1 MRCNVHGKEIKMKL
15 IHLSDLH
22 IGKKIN
28 ERSMLDEQKYILDQI
43 LEGVRAEKP
52 DAVLISGDVYDKT
65 TPPLEAVML
74 LDDFLNKLE
83 IDGLTVLL
91 ISGNHDSP
99 ERLSFGAKR
108 MKKSGL
114 YIKSVFDGDL
124 TPVTLS
130 DEYGEVNFYLV
141 PFIRIS
147 DVNRVYETDFR
158 DYTMAFLHVVEKMG
172 IDPSKR
178 NILLSHQFV
187 AGASFSES
195 ESAIGGIDSIST
207 VAYEP
212 FDYTALGH
220 IHKPQYVVNE
230 RLRYCGT
237 PLKYSASEIGFEK
250 TYTVVELYEKPA
262 SDKLCRMSIR
272 TVPLNPL
279 HDMIKLTGSFDELMN
294 MSRNENGYVTED
306 YVYAVLTDSDYI
318 NDPASH
324 LRNLYPNLLSVSY
337 KGNGRTATLY
347 SPESEGEHNSKTPVD
362 IFEEFYRKMH
372 DGEEIDEDK
381 KIILKAAIKEVW
393 GEEGEQQ

>member
-1 MRCNVHGKEIKMKL
+1 MQ
-15 IHLSDLH
+15 S
-22 IGKKIN
+22 
-28 ERSMLDEQKYILDQI
+28 
-43 LEGVRAEKP
+43 
-52 DAVLISGDVYDKT
+52 
-65 TPPLEAVML
+65 
-74 LDDFLNKLE
+74 
-83 IDGLTVLL
+83 
-91 ISGNHDSP
+91 
-99 ERLSFGAKR
+99 
-108 MKKSGL
+108 
-114 YIKSVFDGDL
+114 
-124 TPVTLS
+124 
-130 DEYGEVNFYLV
+130 
-141 PFIRIS
+141 
-147 DVNRVYETDFR
+147 
-158 DYTMAFLHVVEKMG
+158 
-172 IDPSKR
+172 
-178 NILLSHQFV
+178 
-187 AGASFSES
+187 
-195 ESAIGGIDSIST
+195 

>member
-1 MRCNVHGKEIKMKL
+1 MKL

-22 IGKKIN
+22 IGKKVN
-28 ERSMLDEQKYILDQI
+28 ERSMLDEQRYILGQI
-43 LEGVRAEKP
+43 LEGIRAEKP

-108 MKKSGL
+108 MEKSGL
-114 YIKSVFDGDL
+114 YIKSIFDGDL
-124 TPVTLS
+124 TPVILS
-130 DEYGEVNFYLV
+130 DEYGSVNFYLV

-147 DVNRVYETDFR
+147 DVNRIYETDLR
-158 DYTMAFLHVVEKMG
+158 DYSEAFSLVVEKMG
-172 IDPSKR
+172 IDPSQR
-178 NILLSHQFV
+178 NVLLSHQFV

-195 ESAIGGIDSIST
+195 ESAVGGIDSISAA
-207 VAYEP
+207 VYAP

-220 IHKPQYVVNE
+220 IHKPQNIGCE

-250 TYTVVELYEKPA
+250 SYTVIELLEKPSA
-262 SDKLCRMSIR
+262 EKLCRMTIR
-272 TVPLNPL
+272 TVPLVPM
-279 HDMIKLTGSFDELMN
+279 HDMIKLTASFDELM
-294 MSRNENGYVTED
+294 SAKAAENGIVTED

-324 LRNLYPNLLSVSY
+324 LRMHYPNLLSVSY

-347 SPESEGEHNSKTPVD
+347 SPDSAGEHKSKAPIE
-362 IFEEFYRKMH
+362 IFEEFYKKMH
-372 DGEEIDEDK
+372 DGDDMDEDRE
-381 KIILKAAIKEVW
+381 IILKAAINEVW
-393 GEEGEQQ
+393 GEEGEQL

>member
-1 MRCNVHGKEIKMKL
+1 MKL

-22 IGKKIN
+22 IGKKVN
-28 ERSMLDEQKYILDQI
+28 ERSMLDEQRYILGQI
-43 LEGVRAEKP
+43 LEGIRAEKP

-108 MKKSGL
+108 MEKSGL
-114 YIKSVFDGDL
+114 YIKSIFDGDL
-124 TPVTLS
+124 TPVILS
-130 DEYGEVNFYLV
+130 DEYGSVNFYLV

-147 DVNRVYETDFR
+147 DVNRIYETDLH
-158 DYTMAFLHVVEKMG
+158 DYSEAFSLVVEKMG
-172 IDPSKR
+172 IDPSQR
-178 NILLSHQFV
+178 NVLLSHQFV

-195 ESAIGGIDSIST
+195 ESAVGGIDSISAA
-207 VAYEP
+207 VYAP

-220 IHKPQYVVNE
+220 IHKPQNIGCE

-250 TYTVVELYEKPA
+250 SYTVIELLEKPSA
-262 SDKLCRMSIR
+262 EKLCRMTIR
-272 TVPLNPL
+272 TVPLVPM
-279 HDMIKLTGSFDELMN
+279 HDMIKLTASFDELM
-294 MSRNENGYVTED
+294 SAKAAENGIVTED

-324 LRNLYPNLLSVSY
+324 LRMHYPNLLSVSY

-347 SPESEGEHNSKTPVD
+347 SPDSAGEHKSKAPIE
-362 IFEEFYRKMH
+362 IFEEFYKKMH
-372 DGEEIDEDK
+372 DGDDMDEDRE
-381 KIILKAAIKEVW
+381 IILKAAINEVW
-393 GEEGEQQ
+393 GEEGEQL